1 MNYYDEIKDKLIKN
15 EVSKKVREYYN
26 NRSDLETYYEVG
38 KLLSEAGSHYGDNII
53 REYSIKLQ
61 NEIGK
66 QYNVRYLFDMKRLYL
81 FLKVH
86 PVGAQLTM
94 SHYRILFSL
103 KNDSEINYYIRECI
117 NHNYS
122 KRELQ
127 ERIKNKEYYRL
138 NDETRNKLINNE
150 ELEMTDFIKEPIILN
165 KKREYSKI
173 SELALKEIILN
184 DLDNFLLQLG
194 NGFSYI
200 GSEYKINIGNTYNYI
215 DILLFNVIY
224 NCYVVVE
231 LKINKLTKQD
241 IGQIMIY
248 MNYVNE
254 NIKNINHDNTI
265 GIIVCKEKNKYLIK
279 YSTDKRI
286 SATTY
291 ELV

>member
-61 NEIGK
+61 REIGK
-66 QYNVRYLFDMKRLYL
+66 RYNVRYLFDMKRLYL

-103 KNDSEINYYIRECI
+103 KNDNEINYYIRECI

-138 NDETRNKLINNE
+138 SNETRDKLKNDKELEINNFVK
-150 ELEMTDFIKEPIILN
+150 DPIILN
-165 KKREYSKI
+165 KKRNYDKI
-173 SELALKEIILN
+173 SEFALKEIILN

-200 GSEYKINIGNTYNYI
+200 GNEYKIKIGNVYNYI
-215 DILLFNVIY
+215 DILLFNIVY

-241 IGQIMIY
+241 IGQIMVY

-254 NIKNINHDNTI
+254 FIKTTNQNNTI
-265 GIIVCKEKNKYLIK
+265 GIIVCKEKDKYLIK

-286 SATTY
+286 LATTY

>member
-15 EVSKKVREYYN
+15 EVGKKVRENYN
-26 NRSDLETYYEVG
+26 NKKDLEVYYEVG
-38 KLLSEAGSHYGDNII
+38 KLLSEAGKHYGDNII

-66 QYNVRYLFDMKRLYL
+66 RYNVRYLFDMKRLYL

-127 ERIKNKEYYRL
+127 EKIKNKEYYRL
-138 NDETRNKLINNE
+138 NDKTKHKLIKNDE
-150 ELEMTDFIKEPIILN
+150 IEIIDFVKDPIVLN
-165 KKREYSKI
+165 KKQEYNKI
-173 SELALKEIILN
+173 SEYALKEIILN

>member
-265 GIIVCKEKNKYLIK
+265 GIIVCK
-279 YSTDKRI
+279 
-286 SATTY
+286 
-291 ELV
+291 